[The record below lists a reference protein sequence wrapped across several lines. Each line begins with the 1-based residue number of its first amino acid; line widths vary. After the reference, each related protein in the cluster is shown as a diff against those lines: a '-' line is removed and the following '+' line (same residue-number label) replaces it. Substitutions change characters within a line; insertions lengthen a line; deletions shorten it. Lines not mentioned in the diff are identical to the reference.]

1 MSVEHFTSDDAS
13 TWFQRLDQQIF
24 LADVL
29 SQDSGAAMSVGFG
42 RYRKG
47 EKNPWKMTYDEAL
60 IITSGV
66 FTVEGPSG
74 SVTAHAGE
82 VIYLRAGTE
91 VVYAADEDT
100 ELVYVTYP
108 HWLAATE
115 SSAEARRLDDFHEV
129 RTPENVV

>member
-1 MSVEHFTSDDAS
+1 MSVEHFMSADAS

-29 SQDSGAAMSVGFG
+29 SEDSGAAMSVGFG

-60 IITSGV
+60 VITSGV
-66 FTVEGPSG
+66 FTVEDPSG
-74 SVTAHAGE
+74 SVTARAGE

-91 VVYAADEDT
+91 VVYAAEEDT

-115 SSAEARRLDDFHEV
+115 ASVEAHRLGDFHEA
-129 RTPENVV
+129 

>member
-1 MSVEHFTSDDAS
+1 MSVEHFTSAGAS
-13 TWFQRLDQQIF
+13 TWFQRIDQQIF

-29 SQDSGAAMSVGFG
+29 SEDSGAAMSVGFG

-60 IITSGV
+60 VITSGI

-74 SVTAHAGE
+74 SVTARAGE

-91 VVYAADEDT
+91 VVYAAEEDA

-115 SSAEARRLDDFHEV
+115 ASAEAHRLDDFHEA
-129 RTPENVV
+129 

>member
-1 MSVEHFTSDDAS
+1 M
-13 TWFQRLDQQIF
+13 F

-29 SQDSGAAMSVGFG
+29 SRDSGAAMSVGFG
-42 RYRKG
+42 RYGKG

-60 IITSGV
+60 VITSGV

-74 SVTAHAGE
+74 SVTARAGE
-82 VIYLRAGTE
+82 VDYLRAGTE

-115 SSAEARRLDDFHEV
+115 SSAEAHRLDDFHV
-129 RTPENVV
+129 A

>member
-1 MSVEHFTSDDAS
+1 MSVEHFTSADAS

-29 SQDSGAAMSVGFG
+29 SDDSGAAMSVGFG

-60 IITSGV
+60 VITSGS
-66 FTVEGPSG
+66 FSVEGPSG
-74 SVTAHAGE
+74 SVTARAGE

-91 VVYAADEDT
+91 VVYVAEEDA

-108 HWLAATE
+108 HWLVATE
-115 SSAEARRLDDFHEV
+115 SSAEAHRLDDFHQA
-129 RTPENVV
+129 

>member
-1 MSVEHFTSDDAS
+1 MSVEHFTSADAS

-29 SQDSGAAMSVGFG
+29 SQDSGAAMSVGFA
-42 RYRKG
+42 RYGKG

-60 IITSGV
+60 VITSGT

-74 SVTAHAGE
+74 SVTAGAGE

-91 VVYAADEDT
+91 VVYVADEDA

-108 HWLAATE
+108 HWLTAAE
-115 SSAEARRLDDFHEV
+115 SSVEAHRLNDFHEA
-129 RTPENVV
+129 

>member
-1 MSVEHFTSDDAS
+1 MSVESYTSGDAS

-29 SQDSGAAMSVGFG
+29 SQDSGAAMSVGFA
-42 RYRKG
+42 RYGKG

-60 IITSGV
+60 IITSGA

-74 SVTAHAGE
+74 PVSARAGE

-91 VVYAADEDT
+91 VVYVADEDT

-115 SSAEARRLDDFHEV
+115 GSAEARRLDDFHEA
-129 RTPENVV
+129 E

>member
-1 MSVEHFTSDDAS
+1 MSVEQFASTDAS

-24 LADVL
+24 LADVI

-42 RYRKG
+42 RYGKG

-60 IITSGV
+60 VITSGA

-74 SVTAHAGE
+74 SVTARAGE
-82 VIYLRAGTE
+82 VIYLRAGAE
-91 VVYAADEDT
+91 VVYVAEEDT

-108 HWLAATE
+108 HWLPTTE
-115 SSAEARRLDDFHEV
+115 ASVEAHRLSDFHEA
-129 RTPENVV
+129 